1 MLPKI
6 LLKMVD
12 LILSIQK
19 DLDIFIKFQE
29 YGNLWIIKLKL
40 VQDTYII
47 RIGQQIYKLLN

>member
-1 MLPKI
+1 
-6 LLKMVD
+6 MVD